1 MEFDGELNAVF
12 SHRTEFDTTV
22 GTVWRFIMDYNRTLV
37 IIPCQTEDSPAKKVH
52 CVPDRVGSVLAGP
65 QGLGELAN
73 LTNRIA
79 QANVEM
85 EEAWEFKVHEK
96 VKADLTKWR
105 KQRKLPWLDE
115 WERDRKK
122 ADKKI
127 EERCKELETYPEG
140 KERERIVNEAYAK
153 LNDTARMEKVE
164 SDRSKLKK
172 QQIELKKKH
181 RTAINKKK
189 ADRAKK
195 VEGELL
201 EDIRKFLK
209 KHGIKRHSIKD
220 VLKPFYQF
228 IKNEIYPPTNDI
240 RNSSNKDYDLKL
252 IVKKIKILTK
262 VELREKIV
270 RSDWTAIGHPIK
282 VDDFDQICFVAEF
295 GVGSHFIRSMKM
307 CVHDDKDAETFY
319 RVAPSEAERERI
331 ESELELEREKT
342 RIYREVST
350 NSLQPT
356 FNLGKEAG
364 QGGPLYMRPNEV
376 RILTGWS
383 QETIDT
389 YVEQGKLKPIRSGN
403 AKVKGGKRRRM
414 RWFLRQDVLKIYS
427 EDKQKR

>member
-105 KQRKLPWLDE
+105 KQRKLPWLDK

-181 RTAINKKK
+181 RTAINKK
-189 ADRAKK
+189 
-195 VEGELL
+195 
-201 EDIRKFLK
+201 
-209 KHGIKRHSIKD
+209 
-220 VLKPFYQF
+220 
-228 IKNEIYPPTNDI
+228 
-240 RNSSNKDYDLKL
+240 
-252 IVKKIKILTK
+252 
-262 VELREKIV
+262 
-270 RSDWTAIGHPIK
+270 
-282 VDDFDQICFVAEF
+282 
-295 GVGSHFIRSMKM
+295 
-307 CVHDDKDAETFY
+307 
-319 RVAPSEAERERI
+319 
-331 ESELELEREKT
+331 
-342 RIYREVST
+342 
-350 NSLQPT
+350 
-356 FNLGKEAG
+356 
-364 QGGPLYMRPNEV
+364 
-376 RILTGWS
+376 
-383 QETIDT
+383 
-389 YVEQGKLKPIRSGN
+389 SG
-403 AKVKGGKRRRM
+403 
-414 RWFLRQDVLKIYS
+414 
-427 EDKQKR
+427 